1 MKKIQSTLLAS
12 SLIATLFF
20 STAYAATSGVDTN
33 PHKMR
38 DLVEMSQAEKT
49 EQAEDRKIP
58 TMGNHRMTMM
68 RRGGGPWKTLA
79 ELTGKDIATIQ
90 QECHATHKSP
100 YEYAKENGV
109 EKQFQAKNLEA
120 VKKGL
125 SLAVA
130 DGKITQE
137 KADASLARFIKF
149 EKDEAD
155 GKIMR
160 HRGPR
165 NKMMNTSGAISE
177 GRNGTDYQAQV
188 AEQPVDPAEQPVVDL
203 AEQPVVDPAEQ
214 PVNPAEQPTEPIG
227 MGLMPFDT
235 LAELTGKDANTLMET
250 CRTEK
255 KTCYDIAK
263 ENGVL
268 DQYKEKRVA
277 ANKEILVR
285 LVADGKMSQEK
296 ANSILADAEKNISEN
311 KPEKVRMTKTPMNTV
326 SDNVS
331 PAAK

>member
-20 STAYAATSGVDTN
+20 STAYAATSGADTN

-38 DLVEMSQAEKT
+38 DLVEMAQAEKT
-49 EQAEDRKIP
+49 EQAEDRMSP
-58 TMGNHRMTMM
+58 FMGEHKRTMM
-68 RRGGGPWKTLA
+68 KRDGGPWKTLS
-79 ELTGKDIATIQ
+79 ELTGKDVATIQ
-90 QECHATHKSP
+90 QECHTNHKSP

-130 DGKITQE
+130 NGKITQE
-137 KADASLARFIKF
+137 KADSALARFIKF

-160 HRGPR
+160 HRGPGYR
-165 NKMMNTSGAISE
+165 MMNASGAISE

-188 AEQPVDPAEQPVVDL
+188 AGPQARHMF
-203 AEQPVVDPAEQ
+203 
-214 PVNPAEQPTEPIG
+214 

-235 LAELTGKDANTLMET
+235 LAELTGKDAHALMET
-250 CRTEK
+250 CRTEQ

-311 KPEKVRMTKTPMNTV
+311 KPEKLRMTKRPMN
-326 SDNVS
+326 NVPDKMP
-331 PAAK
+331 PAAE

>member
-1 MKKIQSTLLAS
+1 MSILKLESKRKPNKILRSVIYIMKKIQSTLLAS

-20 STAYAATSGVDTN
+20 STAYAATSGADTN

-38 DLVEMSQAEKT
+38 DLVEMAQAEKT
-49 EQAEDRKIP
+49 EQAEDRMSP
-58 TMGNHRMTMM
+58 FMGEHKRTMM
-68 RRGGGPWKTLA
+68 KRDGGPWKTLS
-79 ELTGKDIATIQ
+79 ELTGKDVATIQ
-90 QECHATHKSP
+90 QECHTNHKSP

-130 DGKITQE
+130 NGKITQE
-137 KADASLARFIKF
+137 KADSALARFIKF

-160 HRGPR
+160 HRGPGYR
-165 NKMMNTSGAISE
+165 MMNASGAISE

-188 AEQPVDPAEQPVVDL
+188 AGPQARHMF
-203 AEQPVVDPAEQ
+203 
-214 PVNPAEQPTEPIG
+214 

-235 LAELTGKDANTLMET
+235 LAELTGKDAQALMET
-250 CRTEK
+250 CRTEQ

-277 ANKEILVR
+277 ANKKILVQ

-311 KPEKVRMTKTPMNTV
+311 KPEKLRMTKRPMN
-326 SDNVS
+326 NVPDKMP
-331 PAAK
+331 PAAE

>member
-38 DLVEMSQAEKT
+38 DLVEMAQAEKA
-49 EQAEDRKIP
+49 EQAEDRMSP
-58 TMGNHRMTMM
+58 FMGEHKRTMM
-68 RRGGGPWKTLA
+68 RRDGGPWKTLS
-79 ELTGKDIATIQ
+79 ELTGKDVATIQ
-90 QECHATHKSP
+90 QECHTNHKSP

-125 SLAVA
+125 SLAVSN
-130 DGKITQE
+130 GKITQE
-137 KADASLARFIKF
+137 KADSALARFIKF

-160 HRGPR
+160 HRGPGYR
-165 NKMMNTSGAISE
+165 MMNASGAISE

-188 AEQPVDPAEQPVVDL
+188 AGPQARHMF
-203 AEQPVVDPAEQ
+203 
-214 PVNPAEQPTEPIG
+214 

-235 LAELTGKDANTLMET
+235 LAELTGKDAHALMET
-250 CRTEK
+250 CRTEQ

-311 KPEKVRMTKTPMNTV
+311 KPEKLRMTKRPMN
-326 SDNVS
+326 NVPDKMP
-331 PAAK
+331 PAAE

>member
-12 SLIATLFF
+12 SLIAALFF
-20 STAYAATSGVDTN
+20 STAYAATSDADTN

-38 DLVEMSQAEKT
+38 DLVEAYQAEKIDQT
-49 EQAEDRKIP
+49 EDRKLPI
-58 TMGNHRMTMM
+58 MGGHRKTMM
-68 RRGGGPWKTLA
+68 QRNGGPWKTLA
-79 ELTGKDIATIQ
+79 ELTGKDVSTIQ

-109 EKQFQAKNLEA
+109 AKQFQEKNLEA

-137 KADASLARFIKF
+137 KADAALERFIKF

-160 HRGPR
+160 HRGPGYR
-165 NKMMNTSGAISE
+165 MMNASGPISE
-177 GRNGTDYQAQV
+177 GRNGMDYQAQV
-188 AEQPVDPAEQPVVDL
+188 AGPPVRHMF
-203 AEQPVVDPAEQ
+203 
-214 PVNPAEQPTEPIG
+214 

-235 LAELTGKDANTLMET
+235 LAELTGKDAQDLMET
-250 CRTEK
+250 CRTEQ

-268 DQYKEKRVA
+268 DQYKEKRIA
-277 ANKEILVR
+277 ANKEILAK
-285 LVADGKMSQEK
+285 LVADGKITQEK
-296 ANSILADAEKNISEN
+296 ADKILVKVEKNIN
-311 KPEKVRMTKTPMNTV
+311 ADKPERKQMARGHMMEQSPDRMPPV
-326 SDNVS
+326 EE
-331 PAAK
+331 

>member
-20 STAYAATSGVDTN
+20 STAYAATSGADTN

-38 DLVEMSQAEKT
+38 DLVEMAQAEKT
-49 EQAEDRKIP
+49 EQAEDRMSP
-58 TMGNHRMTMM
+58 FMGEHKRTMM
-68 RRGGGPWKTLA
+68 KRDGGPWKTLS
-79 ELTGKDIATIQ
+79 ELTGKDVATIQ
-90 QECHATHKSP
+90 QECHTNHKSP

-130 DGKITQE
+130 NGKITQE
-137 KADASLARFIKF
+137 KADAALARFIKF

-160 HRGPR
+160 HRGPGYR
-165 NKMMNTSGAISE
+165 MMNASGAISE

-188 AEQPVDPAEQPVVDL
+188 AEQPAK
-203 AEQPVVDPAEQ
+203 
-214 PVNPAEQPTEPIG
+214 TIG

-235 LAELTGKDANTLMET
+235 LAELTGKDAQALMET
-250 CRTEK
+250 CRTEQ
-255 KTCYDIAK
+255 KTCYDLAK

-277 ANKEILVR
+277 ANKEILVK

-311 KPEKVRMTKTPMNTV
+311 KPEKLRMTKRPMNTV
-326 SDNVS
+326 PDKMP
-331 PAAK
+331 PAAE

>member
-20 STAYAATSGVDTN
+20 STAYAATNGADTN

-38 DLVEMSQAEKT
+38 DLVEMAQAEKT
-49 EQAEDRKIP
+49 EQAEDRMSP
-58 TMGNHRMTMM
+58 FMGEHKRTMM
-68 RRGGGPWKTLA
+68 KRDGGPWKTLS
-79 ELTGKDIATIQ
+79 ELTGKDVATIQ
-90 QECHATHKSP
+90 QECHTNHKSP

-130 DGKITQE
+130 NGKITQE
-137 KADASLARFIKF
+137 KADSALARFIKF

-160 HRGPR
+160 HRGPGYR
-165 NKMMNTSGAISE
+165 MMNASGAISE

-188 AEQPVDPAEQPVVDL
+188 AGPQARHMF
-203 AEQPVVDPAEQ
+203 
-214 PVNPAEQPTEPIG
+214 

-235 LAELTGKDANTLMET
+235 LAELTGKDAQALMET
-250 CRTEK
+250 CRTEQ

-311 KPEKVRMTKTPMNTV
+311 KPEKLRMTKRPMN
-326 SDNVS
+326 NVPDKMP
-331 PAAK
+331 PAAE

>member
-12 SLIATLFF
+12 SLIAALFF
-20 STAYAATSGVDTN
+20 STAYAATSDADTN

-38 DLVEMSQAEKT
+38 DLVEMSQAEKNDQV
-49 EQAEDRKIP
+49 ENSKLPPMNNR
-58 TMGNHRMTMM
+58 HMTMM

-79 ELTGKDIATIQ
+79 ELTGKDVNTIQ

-165 NKMMNTSGAISE
+165 NEMMNASGAISE

-188 AEQPVDPAEQPVVDL
+188 AEQPVDPAEQPV
-203 AEQPVVDPAEQ
+203 DPAEQ
-214 PVNPAEQPTEPIG
+214 PAKPIG

-250 CRTEK
+250 CRTEQ

-263 ENGVL
+263 DSGVL

-277 ANKEILVR
+277 ANKEILVQ
-285 LVADGKMSQEK
+285 LVADGKISQEK
-296 ANSILADAEKNISEN
+296 AASILADAEKNISEN
-311 KPEKVRMTKTPMNTV
+311 KPEKVHMTKTPMNTV

>member
-20 STAYAATSGVDTN
+20 STAYAATSGADTN

-38 DLVEMSQAEKT
+38 DLVEMAQAEKT
-49 EQAEDRKIP
+49 EQAEDRMSP
-58 TMGNHRMTMM
+58 FMGEHKRTMM
-68 RRGGGPWKTLA
+68 KRDGGPWKTLS
-79 ELTGKDIATIQ
+79 ELTGKDVATIQ
-90 QECHATHKSP
+90 QECHTNHKSP

-130 DGKITQE
+130 NGKITQE
-137 KADASLARFIKF
+137 KADSALARFIKF

-160 HRGPR
+160 HRGPGYR
-165 NKMMNTSGAISE
+165 MMNASGAISE

-188 AEQPVDPAEQPVVDL
+188 AGPQARHMF
-203 AEQPVVDPAEQ
+203 
-214 PVNPAEQPTEPIG
+214 

-235 LAELTGKDANTLMET
+235 LAELTGKDAQALMET
-250 CRTEK
+250 CRTEQ

-311 KPEKVRMTKTPMNTV
+311 KPEKLRMSKRPMN
-326 SDNVS
+326 NVPDKMP
-331 PAAK
+331 PAAE

>member
-20 STAYAATSGVDTN
+20 STAYAATSGADTN

-38 DLVEMSQAEKT
+38 DLVEMAQAEKA
-49 EQAEDRKIP
+49 EQADDRMSP
-58 TMGNHRMTMM
+58 FMGEHRRTMM
-68 RRGGGPWKTLA
+68 KRDGGPWKTLS
-79 ELTGKDIATIQ
+79 ELTGKDVATIQ
-90 QECHATHKSP
+90 QECHTNHKSP

-125 SLAVA
+125 NLAVA
-130 DGKITQE
+130 NGKITQE
-137 KADASLARFIKF
+137 KADAALARFIKF
-149 EKDEAD
+149 QKDEAD

-160 HRGPR
+160 HKGPGYR
-165 NKMMNTSGAISE
+165 MINASGAISE

-188 AEQPVDPAEQPVVDL
+188 AGTQERHMFV
-203 AEQPVVDPAEQ
+203 
-214 PVNPAEQPTEPIG
+214 
-227 MGLMPFDT
+227 GLMPFDT
-235 LAELTGKDANTLMET
+235 LAELTGKDAQALMET
-250 CRTEK
+250 CRTEQ

-311 KPEKVRMTKTPMNTV
+311 KPEKLRMTKRPMN
-326 SDNVS
+326 NVPDKMP
-331 PAAK
+331 PAAE

>member
-1 MKKIQSTLLAS
+1 MSILKLESKRKPNKILRSVIYIMKKIQSTLLAS

-20 STAYAATSGVDTN
+20 STAYAATSGADTN

-38 DLVEMSQAEKT
+38 DLVEMAQAEKT
-49 EQAEDRKIP
+49 EQAEDRMSP
-58 TMGNHRMTMM
+58 FMGEHKRTMM
-68 RRGGGPWKTLA
+68 KRDGGPWKTLS
-79 ELTGKDIATIQ
+79 ELTGKDVATIQ
-90 QECHATHKSP
+90 QECHTNHKSP

-130 DGKITQE
+130 NGKITQE
-137 KADASLARFIKF
+137 KADSALARFIKF

-160 HRGPR
+160 HRGPGYR
-165 NKMMNTSGAISE
+165 MMNASGAISE

-188 AEQPVDPAEQPVVDL
+188 AGPQARHMF
-203 AEQPVVDPAEQ
+203 
-214 PVNPAEQPTEPIG
+214 

-235 LAELTGKDANTLMET
+235 LAELTGKDAHALMET
-250 CRTEK
+250 CRTEQ

-311 KPEKVRMTKTPMNTV
+311 KPEKLRMTKRPMN
-326 SDNVS
+326 NVPDKMP
-331 PAAK
+331 PAAE

>member
-1 MKKIQSTLLAS
+1 MSILKLESKRKPNKILRSVIYIMKKIQSTLLAS

-20 STAYAATSGVDTN
+20 STAYAATSGADTN

-38 DLVEMSQAEKT
+38 DLVEMAQAEKT
-49 EQAEDRKIP
+49 EQAEDRMSP
-58 TMGNHRMTMM
+58 FMGEHKRTMM
-68 RRGGGPWKTLA
+68 KRDGGPWKTLS
-79 ELTGKDIATIQ
+79 ELTGKDVATIQ
-90 QECHATHKSP
+90 QECHTNHKSP

-130 DGKITQE
+130 NGKITQE
-137 KADASLARFIKF
+137 KADSALARFIKF

-160 HRGPR
+160 HRGPGYR
-165 NKMMNTSGAISE
+165 MMNASGAISE

-188 AEQPVDPAEQPVVDL
+188 AGPQARHMF
-203 AEQPVVDPAEQ
+203 
-214 PVNPAEQPTEPIG
+214 

-235 LAELTGKDANTLMET
+235 LAELTGKDAQALMET
-250 CRTEK
+250 CRTEQ

-311 KPEKVRMTKTPMNTV
+311 KPEKLRMTKRPMN
-326 SDNVS
+326 NVPDKMP
-331 PAAK
+331 PAAE

>member
-20 STAYAATSGVDTN
+20 STAYAATSGADTN

-38 DLVEMSQAEKT
+38 DLVEMAQAEKT
-49 EQAEDRKIP
+49 EQAEDRMSP
-58 TMGNHRMTMM
+58 FMGEHKRTMM
-68 RRGGGPWKTLA
+68 KRDGGPWKTLS
-79 ELTGKDIATIQ
+79 ELTGKDVATIQ
-90 QECHATHKSP
+90 QECHTNHKSP

-130 DGKITQE
+130 NGKITQE
-137 KADASLARFIKF
+137 KADSALARFIKF

-160 HRGPR
+160 HRGPGYR
-165 NKMMNTSGAISE
+165 MMNASGAISE

-188 AEQPVDPAEQPVVDL
+188 AGPQARHMF
-203 AEQPVVDPAEQ
+203 
-214 PVNPAEQPTEPIG
+214 

-235 LAELTGKDANTLMET
+235 LAELTGKDAQALMET
-250 CRTEK
+250 CRTEQ

-311 KPEKVRMTKTPMNTV
+311 KPEKLRMTKRPMN
-326 SDNVS
+326 NVPDKMP
-331 PAAK
+331 PAAE